1 MSSQSI
7 RIGWFAAFL
16 IAAVNVLGAFTCL
29 LGTSNTVPATD
40 GGWSLNAHPS
50 TPLIVTL
57 TFTVVG
63 VGALAVCVALAALR
77 RGWRPSPSLLL
88 GVGLGFAALY
98 ALTPIGG
105 SNDVQSYAVY
115 GRMSALGLDPYLT
128 VPRQLVAAGDHVARI
143 GPDTWLDTPSVY
155 GPVANWLFALAAH
168 LGGASMFK
176 ITLVLKV
183 MAGLAF
189 AAIGLLLDR
198 LAGPSPERRAR
209 AHLLWTVN
217 PLMLWACVA
226 GAHVDVIAAVFM
238 VAAYY
243 ACSTTGVN
251 PRTPRVGL
259 RSQCLTTGA
268 NPRTPRVGLRSLVQL
283 ETLLVKS
290 QCAATRSGVLTP
302 LLAGL
307 AAGALIGVA
316 ASVKVPFVLAG
327 LGLAWAARRSWRM
340 LAGLAAG
347 LVFTVAAAYA
357 LAGRG
362 AVDVLL
368 NKAEDVAPTNPWRWF
383 PRWGIS
389 MTHPEMAQAGFVAAA
404 VLALILLWRLPVTT
418 ALPTG
423 PGRPE
428 AAAYVSFAVCTALL
442 MASPL
447 QHPWYD
453 ALIFPL
459 LALMPWT
466 RIDWLIELRLLAG
479 SLGYLP
485 GVPLLTGE
493 RWPWPMRWIRAE
505 FNNWWMSAALGILA
519 ICVALVLLA
528 PRRDRAA
535 ALRSAPGVA
544 SLRTTG

>member
-1 MSSQSI
+1 MSSPST
-7 RIGWFAAFL
+7 RVGRFAALL
-16 IAAVNVLGAFTCL
+16 IVAANALGAVTCL

-57 TFTVVG
+57 TFTMAG
-63 VGALAVCVALAALR
+63 AGALGVCLALAALR
-77 RGWRPSPSLLL
+77 RGWRPSPRLLL

-98 ALTPIGG
+98 AFAPIGG
-105 SNDVQSYAVY
+105 SNDVQSYAEY
-115 GRMSALGLDPYLT
+115 GRMSVLGFDPYLT

-168 LGGASMFK
+168 LGGTSMFK

-183 MAGLAF
+183 VAGLAF
-189 AAIGLLLDR
+189 AAVALLLDR
-198 LAGPSPERRAR
+198 LAGPSPDRRVR

-226 GAHVDVIAAVFM
+226 GAHADVIAAVFM

-243 ACSTTGVN
+243 V
-251 PRTPRVGL
+251 
-259 RSQCLTTGA
+259 
-268 NPRTPRVGLRSLVQL
+268 
-283 ETLLVKS
+283 
-290 QCAATRSGVLTP
+290 ATRTGMLTP
-302 LLAGL
+302 FLTGL

-316 ASVKVPFVLAG
+316 TSMKVPFVLAG
-327 LGLAWAARRSWRM
+327 LGLAWTARRSWRT

-347 LVFTVAAAYA
+347 VTLTVAAAYV

-368 NKAEDVAPTNPWRWF
+368 NKAEDTAPTNPWRWF
-383 PRWGIS
+383 PRWGIPMS
-389 MTHPEMAQAGFVAAA
+389 NAEMAQAGFLAAA
-404 VLALILLWRLPVTT
+404 ALAVILLWRLPATT
-418 ALPTG
+418 TLPTG

-428 AAAYVSFAVCTALL
+428 VAACVSFAAGAALL

-453 ALIFPL
+453 PLIFPL

-466 RIDWLIELRLLAG
+466 RIDGLMELRLLAG

-493 RWPWPMRWIRAE
+493 RWPWPLSWIRAE
-505 FNNWWMSAALGILA
+505 VNNWWMSAVLGVLA
-519 ICVALVLLA
+519 ICVALVLLP

-535 ALRSAPGVA
+535 VSSAPSVA
-544 SLRTTG
+544 SLRMTG